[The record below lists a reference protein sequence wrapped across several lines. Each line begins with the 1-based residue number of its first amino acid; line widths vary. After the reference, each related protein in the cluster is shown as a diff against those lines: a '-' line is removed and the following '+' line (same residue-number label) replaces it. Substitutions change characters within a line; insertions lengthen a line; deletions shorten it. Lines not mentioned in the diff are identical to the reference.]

1 MTVKIEQRK
10 LLDLLEAYFK
20 LAALESGGVDNWEW
34 YGDSLCQYLEEDEMN
49 KTQDDYEDCINH
61 FSRNVYY
68 DLATEVVKLINGVLD
83 KIYHEEVNE

>member
-34 YGDSLCQYLEEDEMN
+34 YGDSLCQYLQEDEMN
-49 KTQDDYEDCINH
+49 KTQDEDYDFRDMAENYMKFWI
-61 FSRNVYY
+61 
-68 DLATEVVKLINGVLD
+68 
-83 KIYHEEVNE
+83 EE

>member
-34 YGDSLCQYLEEDEMN
+34 YGDSLCQYLQEDEMN
-49 KTQDDYEDCINH
+49 KTQDDD
-61 FSRNVYY
+61 Y
-68 DLATEVVKLINGVLD
+68 DFRDMAETYMKFWI
-83 KIYHEEVNE
+83 EE

>member
-34 YGDSLCQYLEEDEMN
+34 YGDSLCQYLQEDEMN
-49 KTQDDYEDCINH
+49 KTQDDD
-61 FSRNVYY
+61 Y
-68 DLATEVVKLINGVLD
+68 DFRDMAENYMKFWI
-83 KIYHEEVNE
+83 KE

>member
-34 YGDSLCQYLEEDEMN
+34 YGDSLCQYLQEDEMN
-49 KTQDDYEDCINH
+49 KAQNDDYDFRDMAENYMKFWI
-61 FSRNVYY
+61 
-68 DLATEVVKLINGVLD
+68 
-83 KIYHEEVNE
+83 EE

>member
-34 YGDSLCQYLEEDEMN
+34 YGDSLYQYLQEDEMN
-49 KTQDDYEDCINH
+49 KAQDDD
-61 FSRNVYY
+61 Y
-68 DLATEVVKLINGVLD
+68 DFRDMAENYIKFWI
-83 KIYHEEVNE
+83 EE

>member
-34 YGDSLCQYLEEDEMN
+34 YGDSLCQYLQEDEMN
-49 KTQDDYEDCINH
+49 KTHDDDYDFRDMAENYMKFWI
-61 FSRNVYY
+61 
-68 DLATEVVKLINGVLD
+68 
-83 KIYHEEVNE
+83 EE

>member
-34 YGDSLCQYLEEDEMN
+34 YGDSLCQYLREDEMN
-49 KTQDDYEDCINH
+49 KTQDDDYDFRDMAENYMKFCI
-61 FSRNVYY
+61 
-68 DLATEVVKLINGVLD
+68 
-83 KIYHEEVNE
+83 EE

>member
-34 YGDSLCQYLEEDEMN
+34 YGDSLCQYLQEDEMN
-49 KTQDDYEDCINH
+49 KAQDDD
-61 FSRNVYY
+61 Y
-68 DLATEVVKLINGVLD
+68 DFRDMAENYMKSWI
-83 KIYHEEVNE
+83 EE

>member
-34 YGDSLCQYLEEDEMN
+34 YGDSLYQYLQEDEMN
-49 KTQDDYEDCINH
+49 KPQDDDYD
-61 FSRNVYY
+61 FRNMAENYM
-68 DLATEVVKLINGVLD
+68 KFWI
-83 KIYHEEVNE
+83 EE

>member
-34 YGDSLCQYLEEDEMN
+34 YGDSLCQYLQEDEMN
-49 KTQDDYEDCINH
+49 KTQDDD
-61 FSRNVYY
+61 Y
-68 DLATEVVKLINGVLD
+68 DFRDMAENYMKFWI
-83 KIYHEEVNE
+83 EE

>member
-34 YGDSLCQYLEEDEMN
+34 YGDSLCQYLQEDEMN
-49 KTQDDYEDCINH
+49 KTQDGDYDFRDMAENYMKFWI
-61 FSRNVYY
+61 
-68 DLATEVVKLINGVLD
+68 
-83 KIYHEEVNE
+83 EE

>member
-34 YGDSLCQYLEEDEMN
+34 YGDSLCQYLQEDEMN
-49 KTQDDYEDCINH
+49 RLQDDD
-61 FSRNVYY
+61 Y
-68 DLATEVVKLINGVLD
+68 DFRDMAENYMKFWI
-83 KIYHEEVNE
+83 EE

>member
-34 YGDSLCQYLEEDEMN
+34 YGDSLYQYLQEDEMN
-49 KTQDDYEDCINH
+49 KTQDDD
-61 FSRNVYY
+61 Y
-68 DLATEVVKLINGVLD
+68 DFKDMAENYIKFWI
-83 KIYHEEVNE
+83 EE

>member
-34 YGDSLCQYLEEDEMN
+34 YGDSLCQYLQEDEIN
-49 KTQDDYEDCINH
+49 KTQNDDYDFRDMAENYMKFWI
-61 FSRNVYY
+61 
-68 DLATEVVKLINGVLD
+68 
-83 KIYHEEVNE
+83 EE

>member
-34 YGDSLCQYLEEDEMN
+34 YGDSLCQYLQEDEMN
-49 KTQDDYEDCINH
+49 RPQDDD
-61 FSRNVYY
+61 Y
-68 DLATEVVKLINGVLD
+68 DFRDMAENYMKFWI
-83 KIYHEEVNE
+83 EE

>member
-34 YGDSLCQYLEEDEMN
+34 YGDSLCQYLQEDEMN
-49 KTQDDYEDCINH
+49 RPQDDD
-61 FSRNVYY
+61 Y
-68 DLATEVVKLINGVLD
+68 DFRDMAKNYMKFWI
-83 KIYHEEVNE
+83 EE

>member
-34 YGDSLCQYLEEDEMN
+34 YGDSLCQYLQEDE
-49 KTQDDYEDCINH
+49 KDDDYDFRDMAENYMKFWI
-61 FSRNVYY
+61 
-68 DLATEVVKLINGVLD
+68 
-83 KIYHEEVNE
+83 EE

>member
-34 YGDSLCQYLEEDEMN
+34 YGDSLYQYLQEDEMN
-49 KTQDDYEDCINH
+49 KTQGEDYDFRDMAENYMKFWI
-61 FSRNVYY
+61 
-68 DLATEVVKLINGVLD
+68 
-83 KIYHEEVNE
+83 EE